1 MLGLITLGLF
11 AGYILAAYFIV
22 KVQKSKRKKIIATTI
37 MILIP
42 TWDVIIGRTI
52 LYTLCASQGGVHV
65 YQTVE
70 LGSEYFDR
78 NGVPLF
84 YARDKFVKNMEI
96 ARRYKGA
103 SEWTDMLPL
112 FHLRVHSEKISD
124 EQNDYIL
131 GEVKYFIYNGGWVFN
146 SLKVGGGGGKS
157 CPSYSGKN
165 TLKLSKKI
173 FLLKGNT
180 N

>member
-1 MLGLITLGLF
+1 MLGLITLSLF
-11 AGYILAAYFIV
+11 AGYILVAYFIV
-22 KVQKSKRKKIIATTI
+22 KVQKNKRKKIIAATI

-42 TWDVIIGRTI
+42 TWDVIIGRAM
-52 LYTLCASQGGVHV
+52 LYTLCATQGGIHV

-70 LGSEYFDR
+70 LGPEYFDED
-78 NGVPLF
+78 GAPLF

-96 ARRYKGA
+96 ARRYKGV
-103 SEWTDMLPL
+103 SEWADMIPL
-112 FHLRVHSEKISD
+112 FHLRVHSEKIAD

-146 SLKVGGGGGKS
+146 SLKVGGGGGES
-157 CPSYSGKN
+157 CPSYSGEN
-165 TLKLSKKI
+165 ILKLSKKT
-173 FLLKGNT
+173 FSLKENA